1 MLATETNTVGVT
13 HYLNSRDCSR
23 CGSFMQDIMHWPNN
37 DRSNINIHLKKLS
50 VEVLQA
56 SAGTSLKNIVKP
68 AQHLRYF

>member
-23 CGSFMQDIMHWPNN
+23 RGSFMQDIMHWPNN

-68 AQHLRYF
+68 VQHLRYF